1 MSILLAFLPGN
12 FVKWPLD
19 LISSDDDIL
28 MVSANC
34 FFFRHRKTNPS
45 FYSFGSFFKDRPLF
59 SSFRFVSFRFS
70 LRKQKKTKKRRPAD
84 ERQSQSTNCRRS
96 LIRSSS
102 VETAR
107 KKPEKKEEPL
117 VVWFGCVFAFVSIQ
131 SAVDRPGNWLLISGE
146 MKNQKCFFFNGDLVV
161 ELLRIWGEAPSHPR
175 LDP

>member
-1 MSILLAFLPGN
+1 MIFFSKKMSILLAFLPGN

-70 LRKQKKTKKRRPAD
+70 LRKQKKQKKRRPAD

-107 KKPEKKEEPL
+107 KKPEKKKNRWLSGL
-117 VVWFGCVFAFVSIQ
+117 VAFSLSFQSKVRWIGLGIGC
-131 SAVDRPGNWLLISGE
+131 
-146 MKNQKCFFFNGDLVV
+146 
-161 ELLRIWGEAPSHPR
+161 
-175 LDP
+175 

>member
-1 MSILLAFLPGN
+1 MIFFSKKMSILLAFLPGN

-70 LRKQKKTKKRRPAD
+70 LRKKKNKKRRPAD

-107 KKPEKKEEPL
+107 KKPEKKKNRWLSGL
-117 VVWFGCVFAFVSIQ
+117 VAFSLSFQSKVRWIGLGIGC
-131 SAVDRPGNWLLISGE
+131 
-146 MKNQKCFFFNGDLVV
+146 
-161 ELLRIWGEAPSHPR
+161 
-175 LDP
+175 